1 MQSDTESLEIKK
13 NMPLQKLI
21 EKNVALNGGLEKN
34 LKNSLTILKATSAF
48 VKGLSH

>member
-13 NMPLQKLI
+13 NIPLQKLI
-21 EKNVALNGGLEKN
+21 VKNVALNGGLEKN